1 MPSHAQI
8 YRLAHA
14 MLDCFGPQ
22 AGEYADDMLQCRLGD
37 EDMKAAGVWL
47 AIGNAIENLA
57 RLEARETRH

>member
-1 MPSHAQI
+1 
-8 YRLAHA
+8 